1 MGICLIELWNITIL
15 RCTMTKKPII
25 LFTTPVLQHP
35 ATGGP
40 ALRIENSIKAL
51 SQISHL
57 HIYCRAPVED
67 RSNWLYYESLSV
79 GFYTAPSLRLSSR
92 CIGIAEKSINL
103 LGECIFHRSFFTV
116 DWSKKD
122 AQDLLDTADSIKA
135 DLIWLGFGN
144 ISYPLLRYIKENS
157 DYKTVCDTDS
167 VWSRFVLRGL
177 PFARDE
183 CEKEEIITR
192 GRLKE
197 IEEEWGTKLSDVTT
211 AVSSVDAEYYRNLVS
226 QPQKIKIFSNV
237 VDVEAYKSIPPEL
250 QGFLHPCIYLAG
262 TFWPGSPMEEAAR
275 WTIRE
280 VLPLVKNKIPT
291 VHFYIIGK
299 GSDTTLLDI
308 HESDITITGRLDSV
322 LPYLCHAD
330 VALVPLKFES
340 GTRFKILEAGACG
353 IPVVSTTLGAEGLP
367 ITHGKDILIADD
379 PEAFANSI
387 VQLILDRNL
396 ASSVAENLKKLVADN
411 FGLSKQVDE
420 AKEIIDYLLHDT

>member
-1 MGICLIELWNITIL
+1 
-15 RCTMTKKPII
+15 MTKKPTI

-35 ATGGP
+35 AAGGP

-51 SQISHL
+51 SRVSHL
-57 HIYCRAPVED
+57 YIYCRTPLED
-67 RSNWLYYESLSV
+67 RLSRLYYESFSIR
-79 GFYTAPSLRLSSR
+79 FYTAPSLKLSSR
-92 CIGIAEKSINL
+92 CIRFAKKMINQ
-103 LGECIFHRSFFTV
+103 LGDLIFHRSFFTT

-122 AQDLLDTADSIKA
+122 AQDLLNIADSIKA
-135 DLIWLGFGN
+135 DLIWLGYGN

-167 VWSRFVLRGL
+167 VWSRFILRGL
-177 PFARDE
+177 PFVRGE
-183 CEKEEIITR
+183 CEKEEIIKR
-192 GRLKE
+192 GHLKE
-197 IEEEWGTKLSDVTT
+197 IEEEWGTELSDVTT
-211 AVSSVDAEYYRNLVS
+211 AVSNVDAEYYRNLVS

-237 VDVEAYKSIPPEL
+237 IDVEVYKSIPSEP

-280 VLPLVKNKIPT
+280 VLPLVKRKIPT

-299 GSDTTLLDI
+299 GSDTTLSDI
-308 HESDITITGRLDSV
+308 RDSGITITGQLDSV
-322 LPYLCHAD
+322 LPYLGHAD

-367 ITHGKDILIADD
+367 VTHGKDILIADD
-379 PEAFANSI
+379 PETFANFI
-387 VQLILDRNL
+387 VQLISDRDL
-396 ASSVAENLKKLVADN
+396 ASNIAESLKKLVADT
-411 FGLSKQVDE
+411 FGLSKHVDE
-420 AKEIIDYLLHDT
+420 AKEIVDYLLHDT

>member
-1 MGICLIELWNITIL
+1 MA
-15 RCTMTKKPII
+15 KKPTI

-35 ATGGP
+35 AAGGP

-51 SQISHL
+51 SQISCL
-57 HIYCRAPVED
+57 HIYCRTPVED
-67 RSNWLYYESLSV
+67 RFSRRYYESFSI
-79 GFYTAPSLRLSSR
+79 GFYTASSLRLSNR
-92 CIGIAEKSINL
+92 CIRIAKKTINQ
-103 LGECIFHRSFFTV
+103 LGERIFHRSFFTV

-122 AQDLLDTADSIKA
+122 AQDLLDIADSIKA
-135 DLIWLGFGN
+135 DLIWLGYGN
-144 ISYPLLRYIKENS
+144 ISYPLLRCIKENS

-167 VWSRFVLRGL
+167 VWSRFILRGL

-197 IEEEWGTKLSDVTT
+197 IEEDWGTKLSDITT
-211 AVSSVDAEYYRNLVS
+211 AVSNVDAEYYRNLVS
-226 QPQKIKIFSNV
+226 QPQRIKIFSNV
-237 VDVEAYKSIPPEL
+237 VDIEAYKSIPREP

-280 VLPLVKNKIPT
+280 VLPLVKRKIST

-299 GSDTTLLDI
+299 GSDTTLSDI
-308 HESDITITGRLDSV
+308 HDSDITITGQLDSV
-322 LPYLCHAD
+322 LPYLGHAD
-330 VALVPLKFES
+330 VVLVPLKFES

-353 IPVVSTTLGAEGLP
+353 VPVVSTTLGAEGLP
-367 ITHGKDILIADD
+367 VTHGKDILIADD
-379 PEAFANSI
+379 PETFANFI
-387 VQLILDRNL
+387 VQLILDRDL
-396 ASSVAENLKKLVADN
+396 ASSIAENLKKLVTDT

-420 AKEIIDYLLHDT
+420 AKEIVDYLLYNTWEGNRRFL

>member
-1 MGICLIELWNITIL
+1 MY
-15 RCTMTKKPII
+15 TMAKKPTI

-35 ATGGP
+35 AAGGP

-51 SQISHL
+51 SQISYL

-67 RSNWLYYESLSV
+67 RICRQYYEPFSV
-79 GFYTAPSLRLSSR
+79 GFYMAPSLRLSNR
-92 CIGIAEKSINL
+92 CINIAKKSINR
-103 LGECIFHRSFFTV
+103 LGERISHRSFFTV

-122 AQDLLDTADSIKA
+122 AQDLLDIADSLKA
-135 DLIWLGFGN
+135 DLIWLGYGN

-211 AVSSVDAEYYRNLVS
+211 AVSNVDAEYYRNLVGQS
-226 QPQKIKIFSNV
+226 QKIKIFSNV
-237 VDVEAYKSIPPEL
+237 VDVEAYKSIPLES

-280 VLPLVKNKIPT
+280 VLPLVKWKIPT
-291 VHFYIIGK
+291 IHFYIIGK
-299 GSDTTLLDI
+299 GSDTTLSDI
-308 HESDITITGRLDSV
+308 HNSDITITGQLDSV
-322 LPYLCHAD
+322 LPYLGHAD

-367 ITHGKDILIADD
+367 VTHGKDILIADD
-379 PEAFANSI
+379 PETFANAI
-387 VQLILDRNL
+387 IQLILDRSFALNI
-396 ASSVAENLKKLVADN
+396 AENLKELVADN
-411 FGLSKQVDE
+411 FGISKQVDE
-420 AKEIIDYLLHDT
+420 AKEIVDYLLCDT